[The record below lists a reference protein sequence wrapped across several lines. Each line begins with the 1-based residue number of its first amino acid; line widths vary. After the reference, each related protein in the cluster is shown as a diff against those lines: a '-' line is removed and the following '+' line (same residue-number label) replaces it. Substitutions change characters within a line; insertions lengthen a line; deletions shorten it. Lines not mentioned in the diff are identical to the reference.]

1 METAEKNKERFVDI
15 GSDLV
20 EAYRNLITIKIVE
33 HTSMGASVSI
43 TGLLSLVI
51 AMFVLL
57 FAGLGSAWWLGE
69 SLNDMKAGFFIVGG
83 IYVLILIILLAT
95 SRKVIV
101 PLIRNLIIKK
111 IYEPD

>member
-1 METAEKNKERFVDI
+1 MEDADKNKERFVDI

-33 HTSMGASVSI
+33 RTSMGASVSI
-43 TGLLSLVI
+43 AGLLWLVI

-69 SLNDMKAGFFIVGG
+69 YLNDMKVGFFIVGG
-83 IYVLILIILLAT
+83 IYVLILIVLLAT

-101 PLIRNLIIKK
+101 PRIRNLIIRK